1 MSILMQ
7 PASWRNR
14 QDPVRAAGWFGF
26 YVFAALVGGAVLGA
40 LLVRYGLSQEEGFV
54 SSLVEN
60 HGGSRITRRIQ
71 TVVAVLLGPWM
82 LKQIGWQGLSD
93 LGWDNARRSAEAQRR
108 DAYRGFGLGLIAMG
122 GIFALAMIS
131 GARVWE
137 TFSFGSWIGR
147 ILSGFLITGIG
158 VGILEE
164 TLTRGVLYRSMARCW
179 GAWAGAVV
187 SSLIFAYAHF
197 LKARPESFEAG
208 VFAAVQSS
216 FLDGL
221 RYEGF
226 GFLKMLNM
234 FLFGLLLCRLV
245 ARRGD
250 IWYAVGLHAS
260 AVGLIKVISRQTSIA
275 DIPRNPWF
283 GHSAKFDDGWLLTL
297 ILAVLIVAV
306 DMVRSPSRES
316 SRVHF

>member
-1 MSILMQ
+1 MSILIQ
-7 PASWRNR
+7 PGSWRNR
-14 QDPVRAAGWFGF
+14 QDPVQAAWWFGF
-26 YVFAALVGGAVLGA
+26 YVVAALVGGAFLGA
-40 LLVRYGLSQEEGFV
+40 FLVRYGLSQEEGFV

-93 LGWDNARRSAEAQRR
+93 LGWDNPQRSAEAQRR
-108 DAYRGFGLGLIAMG
+108 DAYRGFALGLISVG

-131 GARVWE
+131 GARAWE
-137 TFSFGSWIGR
+137 PFSLGSWIGS

-179 GAWAGAVV
+179 GAWTGAVV

-197 LKARPESFEAG
+197 LKASPESFEAG

-221 RYEGF
+221 RMEQF
-226 GFLKMLNM
+226 GFLKLLNM
-234 FLFGLLLCRLV
+234 FLFGILLCRMV

-260 AVGLIKVISRQTSIA
+260 AVGLIKVISRQTTIA
-275 DIPRNPWF
+275 EIPRSAWF

-297 ILAVLIVAV
+297 VLMVMIVVV
-306 DMVRSPSRES
+306 DSVRSPSRES